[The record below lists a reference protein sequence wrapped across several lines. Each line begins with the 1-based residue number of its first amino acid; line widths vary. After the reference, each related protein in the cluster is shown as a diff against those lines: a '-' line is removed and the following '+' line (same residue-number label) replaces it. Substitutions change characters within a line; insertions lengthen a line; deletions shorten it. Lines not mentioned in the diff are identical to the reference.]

1 MSATSNQDTDPREH
15 AEQWFARL
23 RATDCSAGERAAFER
38 WRAASPDN
46 ADAYRE
52 VEALW
57 QRVRSLRTD
66 PAIAAATAALRATA
80 PDVAMPSQVTAVPAA
95 AYYRPARR
103 RAWIPVAVAAALV
116 LALMPLLLPQI
127 HGGQRYSTD
136 TGEQRNIVLA
146 DGSTVL
152 LDAQS
157 MLQVRY
163 DKQQRHLRLQ
173 RGQAQFKVAHDAQR
187 PFIVEAGD
195 GRIKALG
202 TQFQVRVD
210 GPAVTVT
217 LLEGKVSVDAPKT
230 RDIAKT
236 ETLTA
241 GQQIRY
247 DSKKD
252 LWAKAP
258 ADLEVVQA
266 WVYGDLV
273 FKRWRLADLVAE
285 MNRHSSVKL
294 TIADPSLADL
304 PVSGRFHAGDH
315 QSLILALES
324 DWPIATRKVSS
335 EEVALLRR

>member
-1 MSATSNQDTDPREH
+1 MSTNSTQDVDPREH

-23 RATDCSAGERAAFER
+23 RAVDCSARERTAFEH
-38 WRAASPDN
+38 WRAASPAN
-46 ADAYRE
+46 AAAYRE
-52 VEALW
+52 VDTLW
-57 QRVRSLRTD
+57 QRLQTVRAD
-66 PAIAAATAALRATA
+66 PAIAAATAALRAAA
-80 PDVAMPSQVTAVPAA
+80 PDVATQTQATARPVAA
-95 AYYRPARR
+95 PRYQARR
-103 RAWIPVAVAAALV
+103 RAWIPVAIAAALV
-116 LALMPLLLPQI
+116 LAVVPLLLPQI
-127 HGGQRYSTD
+127 NGSQRYATD
-136 TGEQRNIVLA
+136 TGEQRNIALA

-157 MLQVRY
+157 TLQVRY

-195 GRIKALG
+195 GRVKALG

-230 RDIAKT
+230 LDVAKT

-273 FKRWRLADLVAE
+273 FKRWRLADLVTE
-285 MNRHSSVKL
+285 MNRHSTVKL